1 MPAWIPLETSILP
14 VLSFPAEDMRM
25 SFPKEYAFGP
35 WAVVINRDENF
46 DEPRTRKKDVR
57 GTGITVEDWTD
68 GPPQNLNRL
77 LDTLSFHISY
87 VPGRPGVKWPVASG
101 IIARRRGPGTPGR
114 PPSGVHHEASG
125 IIARRRG
132 PGAWDVDLETRIGRI
147 PLPLRRWMETLK
159 VEVFEMLDPQSPLYV
174 RQIDDPPAEEPFLI
188 DP

>member
-101 IIARRRGPGTPGR
+101 IIARRRGPG
-114 PPSGVHHEASG
+114 
-125 IIARRRG
+125 
-132 PGAWDVDLETRIGRI
+132 AWDVDLETRIGRI